1 MRSAAVKLVLSA
13 AGIALLM
20 ATPAEAAKSRKHNTQ
35 VSAKHTVSK
44 QKAKRPAVA
53 PSSSNDVF
61 FQGYYLGSDPDPRI
75 RFEIGRDLG
84 LFFGGDD

>member
-13 AGIALLM
+13 AVALLM
-20 ATPAEAAKSRKHNTQ
+20 ATPAEAAKSRKHKTQ

-44 QKAKRPAVA
+44 QKVQRPAVA
-53 PSSSNDVF
+53 PSGSNAVF